1 MQQVPATLCAKWNY
15 MNIYTISM
23 KHSFR
28 NCLIMQSGKE
38 IIIHDQQRPR
48 GKIYRAGNKT
58 Y

>member
-1 MQQVPATLCAKWNY
+1 MQQAPATLCAKWNY

-23 KHSFR
+23 KHSVR
-28 NCLIMQSGKE
+28 NRLIMQSGKE
-38 IIIHDQQRPR
+38 IIIHDQQIPR